1 MKRFDVNGTVD
12 TAVFPVAGMGTRFL
26 PITKAGP
33 KEMLPIVDRPVIQ
46 YAVEEAVLA
55 GIKHL
60 IFVTSSS
67 KRAIED
73 YFDSN
78 FELEQRL
85 LEKKK
90 TSALAMV
97 QNILPPDVTISYV
110 RQTAPLGLGHAIF
123 CAQKLIQNKAF
134 AVLLPDDVIDGD
146 DQSCLQSMI
155 YRYSTTQN
163 SVIAVQQVEPQDV
176 DKYGIA
182 ALENYTSQFAKIT
195 EIIEKP
201 APAVAPSN
209 FAVTG
214 RYVLSPRIFEFLQNA
229 QTGSG
234 GEIQLTDAIA
244 KLMQVE
250 QVDAFAFKGKRYDCG
265 SKLGLLQA
273 TLAFALRRSD
283 LRGPLLEH
291 LKEVIES
298 NSAIKIF

>member
-1 MKRFDVNGTVD
+1 MKKCESMVDV
-12 TAVFPVAGMGTRFL
+12 AVFPVAGLGTRFL

-46 YAVEEAVLA
+46 YAVEEAILA

-60 IFVTSSS
+60 IFITSSG

-85 LEKKK
+85 AEKKK
-90 TSALAMV
+90 TQALAMV

-123 CAQKLIQNKAF
+123 CAQKLIQNKPF
-134 AVLLPDDVIDGD
+134 AVLLPDDVIDSE
-146 DQSCLQSMI
+146 DQGCLQSMVAH
-155 YRYSTTQN
+155 YDATQN
-163 SVIAVQQVEPQDV
+163 SVLAVQQVEPHDV
-176 DKYGIA
+176 DKYGIV
-182 ALENYTSQFAKIT
+182 ALESYAKQFAKII
-195 EIIEKP
+195 EIVEKP
-201 APAVAPSN
+201 ALGQAPSN

-214 RYVLSPRIFEFLQNA
+214 RYVLSPRIFEFLA
-229 QTGSG
+229 AAKAGSG

-244 KLMQVE
+244 KLTQVE
-250 QVDAFAFKGKRYDCG
+250 QVDAFTFTGKRYDCG

-273 TLAFALRRSD
+273 TLAFALRRAD
-283 LRGPLLEH
+283 LRGPLMEH
-291 LKEVIES
+291 LKELVKAEARS
-298 NSAIKIF
+298 LG

>member
-1 MKRFDVNGTVD
+1 MKKCDPVVD
-12 TAVFPVAGMGTRFL
+12 TAVFPVAGLGTRFL

-60 IFVTSSS
+60 IFITSSS

-85 LEKKK
+85 AEKKK
-90 TSALAMV
+90 TRALAMV
-97 QNILPPDVTISYV
+97 QNILPSDVTISYV
-110 RQTAPLGLGHAIF
+110 RQSAPLGLGHAIF
-123 CAQKLIQNKAF
+123 CAQKLIQDKPF
-134 AVLLPDDVIDGD
+134 AVLLPDDVIDSE
-146 DQSCLQSMI
+146 DQSCLQSMVAH
-155 YRYSTTQN
+155 YAATQN
-163 SVIAVQQVEPQDV
+163 SVLAVQQVAPEDV
-176 DKYGIA
+176 DKYGIVG
-182 ALENYTSQFAKIT
+182 LEDYSKSFAKIN
-195 EIIEKP
+195 EIVEKP
-201 APAVAPSN
+201 KLAVAPSN

-214 RYVLSPRIFEFLQNA
+214 RYVLSPRIFEFLQNV
-229 QTGSG
+229 QTGLG

-250 QVDAFAFKGKRYDCG
+250 QVDAFAFTGKRYDCG

-273 TLAFALRRSD
+273 TLAFALRRAD
-283 LRGPLLEH
+283 LRGPLLKH
-291 LKEVIES
+291 LKELVE
-298 NSAIKIF
+298 NTPAAT